1 MPLCEQLHRLDFD
14 NAEIVTAR
22 IGAAGLVTEFGAT
35 DDLSVLE
42 SITRLA
48 DEYLVG
54 WMYWHYKN
62 WGDPTTVSGETG
74 AQGLFSQDSDLT
86 SLKSGKADLLVRPY
100 PQATAGIPLQLAFDP
115 ETKVFRYR
123 YTPRPATAPT
133 ESGVTNSCAAR
144 VITTRTA
151 VPRSFRRRI
160 RSSAL

>member
-86 SLKSGKADLLVRPY
+86 TLKSGTSTKINFRPRNNVLAAGWAEDATSQNVNFKNPHSGTFAAGTPVGGALLSRRGCRLS
-100 PQATAGIPLQLAFDP
+100 TARAHL
-115 ETKVFRYR
+115 
-123 YTPRPATAPT
+123 
-133 ESGVTNSCAAR
+133 
-144 VITTRTA
+144 
-151 VPRSFRRRI
+151 
-160 RSSAL
+160 